1 MSIQTKRQSICLP
14 QMNRF
19 VTAVLTGCLVFSASL
34 APVFA
39 QSTDRDVPTPLNTS
53 SLSGRGVEQ
62 QDQVYYYRFTAKPG
76 SINIALDVDADD
88 TNGNSVMAE
97 ISLQTPDGN
106 EIESFSTF
114 ATQGEPGHIVKKVEF
129 ASETPVVL
137 MLELPG
143 GSTAGYNYRIKID
156 GAWS

>member
-1 MSIQTKRQSICLP
+1 MSIQANNKSICFS

-19 VTAVLTGCLVFSASL
+19 ATAILTGCLVFSTSL
-34 APVFA
+34 APAFA
-39 QSTDRDVPTPLNTS
+39 QSTDRDAPTPLSTS

-76 SINIALDVDADD
+76 IMNIALDINADN
-88 TNGNSVMAE
+88 TNGNSVMTE

-106 EIESFSTF
+106 EIESFSSY

-129 ASETPVVL
+129 SSETPIILV
-137 MLELPG
+137 LELPG